1 MYDKPLFKGLDCS
14 HTSFKRSTN
23 SFCLS
28 CNFFLPLAVVGG
40 SSPRVSQVVPVIQAR
55 NIEVCQGG
63 LIQAPKWN
71 DRCGGIITVEAEGQ

>member
-1 MYDKPLFKGLDCS
+1 MYDKPLFKGLDCTC
-14 HTSFKRSTN
+14 TSLKRSIK
-23 SFCLS
+23 LLYMS

-63 LIQAPKWN
+63 LVQAQK
-71 DRCGGIITVEAEGQ
+71 